1 MESPFRRADLTGV
14 QLIETLLWDGTAFP
28 RLQWHRA
35 RMAAGQAAFGWP
47 LLDSGPA
54 LQAAVAPGTAQ
65 RVRLLADAHGFTVT
79 IAPLPLALSEWRVRL
94 APARLD
100 PADPWLGVKSSRRTL
115 YDTDRAALPAGVDE
129 WLYANTRGEVC
140 EGTITSVFFDAGQG
154 LCTPP
159 LTCGCLPGCL
169 RAEMLAAG
177 ACRESVLR
185 LGDLPRVRLWLGNA
199 LRGLSPARLV

>member
-1 MESPFRRADLTGV
+1 VESPFRNADLTSV

-28 RLQWHRA
+28 RLRWHKA
-35 RMAAGQAAFGWP
+35 RLAAGQAAFGWP
-47 LLDSGPA
+47 QRDPGSA
-54 LQAAVAPGTAQ
+54 LQAAVTPGTAQ
-65 RVRLLADAHGFTVT
+65 RVRLLADRDAFIVT
-79 IAPLPLALSEWRVRL
+79 TAPLPAALPEWRVRL

-100 PADPWLGVKSSRRTL
+100 AGDPWLGVKSTRRTL
-115 YDTDRAALPAGVDE
+115 YDTDRAALPEGVDE
-129 WLYANTRGEVC
+129 WIYANTRGEIS

-159 LTCGCLPGCL
+159 QACGCLPGCL

-177 ACRESVLR
+177 HCRESVLP
-185 LGDLPRVRLWLGNA
+185 LADLARVRLWVGNA